1 MMMVVVVVM
10 IIVIVM
16 IVLTVIMVMMKT
28 MIIVPNPKRLCPT
41 ASPGSRQNQQLVAA
55 RVGLKIGYLEIHYR
69 INQSN
74 NLGLII
80 HYHEFLYSMAILEVQ
95 LYGMPVCSI
104 FRQSCVLLH
113 PIISTGLPCSEDW
126 NHLPHDYWPKPMG
139 ASPDLYSKQAPAYP
153 NFCNML
159 GRHHHSLTLRQCVDR
174 FMTCQARGSHL
185 GPQSPL

>member
-1 MMMVVVVVM
+1 
-10 IIVIVM
+10 
-16 IVLTVIMVMMKT
+16 MVMMKT

-55 RVGLKIGYLEIHYR
+55 RVGLKIRYLEIHYR
-69 INQSN
+69 IIQSN
-74 NLGLII
+74 KLGLII
-80 HYHEFLYSMAILEVQ
+80 IIMSFSIQWRFWRYS
-95 LYGMPVCSI
+95 YTVCRYAPF

-113 PIISTGLPCSEDW
+113 PIVSTGLPCSEDW

-174 FMTCQARGSHL
+174 FMTCQARGCHL

>member
-1 MMMVVVVVM
+1 
-10 IIVIVM
+10 M

-80 HYHEFLYSMAILEVQ
+80 IIMSFSIQWRFWRYSYTVCRYAPFS
-95 LYGMPVCSI
+95 GNPVCCYI
-104 FRQSCVLLH
+104 QSFQQGCHVLRIGTTCLMTTRRNLWAH
-113 PIISTGLPCSEDW
+113 HRICIASRRRPTQTFVTCWGDIST
-126 NHLPHDYWPKPMG
+126 
-139 ASPDLYSKQAPAYP
+139 
-153 NFCNML
+153 
-159 GRHHHSLTLRQCVDR
+159 V
-174 FMTCQARGSHL
+174 
-185 GPQSPL
+185 